1 MRSYNNPL
9 SEGLKAYT
17 ISELAGF
24 YGISPR
30 VFVRWLKPHES
41 KIGKREGR
49 YYNVTQVQCI
59 LKIFGTPGCIDY
71 DSQ

>member
-1 MRSYNNPL
+1 MRSNNNPL

-24 YGISPR
+24 YGISPK
-30 VFVRWLKPHES
+30 VFVRWLKPHEE

-49 YYNVTQVQCI
+49 YYNVMQVQYI
-59 LKIFGTPGCIDY
+59 LRIFGTPGNVENN
-71 DSQ
+71 S

>member
-1 MRSYNNPL
+1 MRSNYNPL

-24 YGISPR
+24 YGISPK
-30 VFVRWLKPHES
+30 VFVRWLKPHEN

-49 YYNVTQVQCI
+49 YYNVVQVQCI
-59 LKIFGTPGCIDY
+59 LRIFGTPGSIENNF
-71 DSQ
+71 